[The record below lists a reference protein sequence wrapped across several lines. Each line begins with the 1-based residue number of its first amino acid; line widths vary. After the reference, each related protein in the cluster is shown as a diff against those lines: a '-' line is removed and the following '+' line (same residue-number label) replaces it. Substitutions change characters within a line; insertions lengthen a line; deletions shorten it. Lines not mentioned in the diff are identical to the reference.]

1 MVFCL
6 TRCAGDCNQLLRPAY
21 ASNRNRLDT
30 AQYPNLRTAIFVV
43 TDCVSFVVRRLVRNW
58 RTFARLDGHAQRL
71 PADYVVV
78 VARLCAEQPGD
89 RIRVAF
95 SCALSVGDWRR
106 RCVPCCYSCCG

>member
-1 MVFCL
+1 MVLRL

-21 ASNRNRLDT
+21 ASNRNCRDPT
-30 AQYPNLRTAIFVV
+30 QYPDFRTAIFVV
-43 TDCVSFVVRRLVRNW
+43 ADCISLVVRRAIRNW
-58 RTFARLDGHAQRL
+58 RTVARLDGHAQRL

-95 SCALSVGDWRR
+95 SCSL
-106 RCVPCCYSCCG
+106 